1 MKEPSAHVS
10 VRHQTPKTTLSAPSN
25 TSSEVQLPFQE
36 FQKLAGTLPETID
49 PSDLDTLNSALR
61 YLFIFLREASRQ
73 FYEEG
78 DDGRS
83 AAFYALAAY
92 WMFVTA
98 FQPRY

>member
-1 MKEPSAHVS
+1 MKPKKPSTPKS
-10 VRHQTPKTTLSAPSN
+10 VRNRTPKTTSSGPSN
-25 TSSEVQLPFQE
+25 AASGIQLPFQE
-36 FQKLAGTLPETID
+36 FQKLAGTLPETIV
-49 PSDLDTLNSALR
+49 PSDLDMLNSALR

-92 WMFVTA
+92 WMFVAA
-98 FQPRY
+98 F